1 MPASG
6 ESAVV
11 AMDAAAERMPRRDEF
26 IDPRVVRTDSST
38 SASSLDAAHR
48 AMATARRATRARRS
62 AREDA
67 GRNPDLV
74 AGATPAMCATVA
86 MSATCTVRCECV
98 GEGPSA
104 GRFWL
109 GALSSLGQTC
119 V

>member
-48 AMATARRATRARRS
+48 AMATARRATGARRS

-86 MSATCTVRCECV
+86 MSATGTVRRECV

-109 GALSSLGQTC
+109 GGATLR
-119 V
+119 

>member
-1 MPASG
+1 
-6 ESAVV
+6 VV

-26 IDPRVVRTDSST
+26 IDPRVVRTDSSA

-48 AMATARRATRARRS
+48 AMATARPRATGARRS

-74 AGATPAMCATVA
+74 EGATPAMCATVA

-109 GALSSLGQTC
+109 GRTTLRALSSLGQTC